1 MTLIMEQIDNEIIEY
16 LREHPLSSSSE
27 IHQSIDKGS
36 YATVKRAISICR

>member
-1 MTLIMEQIDNEIIEY
+1 MEQIDNEIIEY